1 MREALVGIIGGS
13 GLYAMDELTDVK
25 ESQPDTPYGSTSG
38 PVVTGLLRGVP
49 VGFIARHGKGHR
61 LLPSGVPYQANVYA
75 LKELGAKYIL
85 SVSAVGSLAEQLQ
98 PLDIVLPLQ
107 YIDLTKGRVGSFF
120 GEGAVAHVSM
130 AQPVCPVLN
139 GVLVEAAGAATEALP
154 QQVHSGGTYVC
165 IEGPQ
170 FSTYAESMWFRQ
182 MGAHVIGMT
191 NMPEAKLAREAEI
204 AYGAITMVT
213 DYDCWHPTEEAVTA
227 DIAIG
232 RLLHN
237 AEVAQQIVANAV
249 AKIAATMPESA
260 AHSALDAGLVT
271 EISAMSAHTKER
283 LRVILGQRLE
293 N

>member
-13 GLYAMDELTDVK
+13 GLYAMDQLTDVK
-25 ESQPDTPYGSTSG
+25 EDQPDTPYGSTSG
-38 PVVTGLLRGVP
+38 PVVTGLLNGVP
-49 VGFIARHGKGHR
+49 VAFIARHGKGHR
-61 LLPSGVPYQANVYA
+61 LLPDGVPYRANIYA
-75 LKELGAKYIL
+75 LKELGARYVL
-85 SVSAVGSLAEQLQ
+85 SVSAVGSLAEQLH

-107 YIDLTKGRVGSFF
+107 YIDLTKNRQGSFF

-130 AQPVCPVLN
+130 AQPVCPVVN
-139 GVLVEAAGAATEALP
+139 EVLVGAAGAATENLP
-154 QQVHSGGTYVC
+154 QQVHAGGTYVC

-182 MGAHVIGMT
+182 MGAHVVGMT

-227 DIAIG
+227 DVAIG

-237 AEVAQQIVANAV
+237 ADVAQKIVANAV
-249 AKIAATMPESA
+249 TTLAQTLPASA
-260 AHSALDAGLVT
+260 AHTALDAGLVT
-271 EISAMSAHTKER
+271 ELSAMSAHTKER
-283 LRVILGQRLE
+283 LRVILGSRLE
-293 N
+293 S